1 MVHSEHFARRLC
13 VGGLTCLCGLA
24 VVRWRAE
31 QRATGPAY
39 TIAFKSF
46 APNNTDIFIADAN
59 GGNAHPLVPD
69 QALDYDASFSPDGH
83 WIVFTSHRSGTARIY
98 RVHPDGS
105 GLEALTDG
113 SAFADQAALSPDGK
127 TLAFVSSRS
136 GQADIWVL
144 DLATRRSRNV
154 TSHPAGDFRPAWSPD
169 GKWIAFS
176 SDRAPTRAACPNSTA
191 PGPAPFVTPQYLGV
205 YIVHPDGSNLRRIS
219 ASTEIAGTPHWSPD
233 GTRVAFWTGD
243 PDQVCGGGLIFGTG
257 TTQIVSVD
265 VASGARQIVTVGAG
279 LKIFP

>member
-1 MVHSEHFARRLC
+1 LC
-13 VGGLTCLCGLA
+13 VIGLA
-24 VVRWRAE
+24 CRSGDTAGAPRADS
-31 QRATGPAY
+31 RPATPSY

-46 APNNTDIFIADAN
+46 APNNTDIFIADGDGQHAR
-59 GGNAHPLVPD
+59 PLAPD
-69 QALDYDASFSPDGH
+69 KALDYNASFSSDGR
-83 WIVFTSHRSGTARIY
+83 WIVFTSHRSGPARIY
-98 RVHPDGS
+98 RVYPDGS

-113 SAFADQAALSPDGK
+113 PAFADQGVLSPDGK

-136 GQADIWVL
+136 GQADIWLL
-144 DLATRRSRNV
+144 DLATRRTRNV

-176 SDRAPTRAACPNSTA
+176 SDRDPVRRACPNTTA

-205 YIVHPDGSNLRRIS
+205 YIVHADGSNLRRIS
-219 ASTEIAGTPHWSPD
+219 APTEIAGTPHWSPD
-233 GTRVAFWTGD
+233 GVRVTFWAGD

-265 VASGARQIVTVGAG
+265 VKSGARQTSTVGAG
-279 LKIFP
+279 LKVFPRWVSAARIAY